1 VVEREYTV
9 RLERLFQG
17 PMDLLLHLVR
27 EQEVE
32 IHEIDISR
40 ILEDYLAYLGSL
52 EALDIEVAGDFLVM
66 AASLMAIKSRSLLP
80 GEVVDLAK
88 ELDPREELVQRLIQ
102 YRKFRMA
109 ADALEARWRER
120 SQQAER
126 GGTEPEG
133 VEPERELDLGEVTA
147 WDLLAAFSRLMRETR
162 ADRPHHVVREPRPLR
177 FFVDQVV
184 VQLREEGSVS
194 LRGLVDAF
202 EGIPE
207 RETLIGCFC
216 ALLELVRLQVVELQ
230 APDEADDLVVAL
242 RTENAERIDEILLAS
257 LPDDEEAEANGAS
270 QDEESAGDEASADL
284 PPDVRARADEGLDGP
299 GRRGL

>member
-1 VVEREYTV
+1 
-9 RLERLFQG
+9 
-17 PMDLLLHLVR
+17 
-27 EQEVE
+27 
-32 IHEIDISR
+32 
-40 ILEDYLAYLGSL
+40 
-52 EALDIEVAGDFLVM
+52 M

-109 ADALEARWRER
+109 AEALEERWRER
-120 SQQAER
+120 AQQAER
-126 GGTEPEG
+126 GGTEPGG

-162 ADRPHHVVREPRPLR
+162 ADRPHHVVREARPLR

-194 LRGLVDAF
+194 LRGLVSAF
-202 EGIPE
+202 EDVPE

-230 APDEADDLVVAL
+230 APADDDDLVVAL

-257 LPDDEEAEANGAS
+257 LSDDEEASDTDGAS
-270 QDEESAGDEASADL
+270 DEEEPAPDAGPSADL
-284 PPDVRARADEGLDGP
+284 RAGLDEDRRGP
-299 GRRGL
+299 ARRGL